1 MAKGIYVGVV
11 SDVIVEKENLVEFT
25 SNIIP
30 TDWLNSNST
39 SAICTNDYGKW
50 SVTATGTKSDY
61 WVSDAFD
68 GDGDSYWQ
76 SNNLEVSSSSFAV
89 LTIQCPTG
97 IQIQP
102 TSIYI
107 KSKYCGLSGNP
118 NNVVQG
124 YNVATQAWE
133 SIRSFYS
140 DYNVTETTLPV
151 SNGQWYSAFRVQ
163 VQAYSTVYY
172 NPFVYEFQIRAGTLK
187 TTSQVNEKK
196 SVARKVTKAYV
207 GVDSVARKV
216 KKGYIGVG
224 GVARP
229 FYSTDKQLAYYGY
242 ITDKLVSKGGT
253 HGGSVGDYALFA
265 EGAGT
270 TAMIAYSSSLV
281 QTTPTAQSPNGRN
294 GCSVVS
300 VGTNK
305 DYLLF
310 AAGII
315 PVSYMSQ
322 KKAPVYDK
330 NLTKGT
336 DITLQAYR
344 DFGASTSIAG
354 YGLVGGGDSSNFTP
368 SGHNTVEAI
377 APTLVTPTL
386 LAEMTNSRTHL
397 SATTIG
403 NHALFCGGM
412 YNSTAVNT
420 IETYNSSLVKS
431 TTLTMSEAKVLSLS
445 AATKQ
450 YAVVLGGISVYNP
463 QTVSYTVET
472 ISTSLVKGT
481 LTNLEHGMY
490 YGASTSLDEYA
501 IFTGGYETTTTAGT
515 RHNRVVAYGNNLV
528 KKELTL
534 GSVRVGHGAAST
546 GNYAVILGGSDASGV
561 TLTGEA
567 LQLIG

>member
-1 MAKGIYVGVV
+1 MAKGIYVGV
-11 SDVIVEKENLVEFT
+11 DDI
-25 SNIIP
+25 
-30 TDWLNSNST
+30 
-39 SAICTNDYGKW
+39 
-50 SVTATGTKSDY
+50 
-61 WVSDAFD
+61 
-68 GDGDSYWQ
+68 
-76 SNNLEVSSSSFAV
+76 
-89 LTIQCPTG
+89 
-97 IQIQP
+97 
-102 TSIYI
+102 
-107 KSKYCGLSGNP
+107 
-118 NNVVQG
+118 
-124 YNVATQAWE
+124 
-133 SIRSFYS
+133 
-140 DYNVTETTLPV
+140 
-151 SNGQWYSAFRVQ
+151 
-163 VQAYSTVYY
+163 
-172 NPFVYEFQIRAGTLK
+172 
-187 TTSQVNEKK
+187 
-196 SVARKVTKAYV
+196 ARKVTKAYV
-207 GVDSVARKV
+207 GVDNKARKI

-224 GVARP
+224 GVARL
-229 FYSTDKQLAYYGY
+229 FLSADKQLAYYGY

-265 EGAGT
+265 EGSGT
-270 TAMIAYSSSLV
+270 TAMIAYSSSLI

-315 PVSYMSQ
+315 PVSYMSS

-344 DFGASTSIAG
+344 DFGAGTSIAG

-386 LAEMTNSRTHL
+386 LAELTNSRTHL
-397 SATTIG
+397 RATTIG

-450 YAVVLGGISVYNP
+450 YAVVLGGVSVYSP

-515 RHNRVVAYGNNLV
+515 RHNRAVAYGNNLV

-546 GNYAVILGGSDASGV
+546 GNYAIILGGSDANGI